1 MGRWEEQRSSPSVD
15 LLVPARVWGG
25 VAESREWSCRKRR
38 RPSIAVD
45 VLSKLSSIH
54 RSMASNDVLT
64 FVKGHSDAEMM
75 ESGKVRCLVT
85 GHEMPAR
92 LDAIQQHFNG
102 KRYKNAKAR
111 AKYDFKKH
119 EPWIVEHKRIRI
131 FSTAPSPSSQS
142 QNKRAVEGHING
154 KKYKRLLAE
163 ALNPTEKKPSKK
175 ALAREAASMK
185 RGVAMPSTTEK
196 TSKTSERKN
205 LRTTTMVWTPA
216 ARPMIRQVTTA
227 TRRSFSRRAVLGS
240 AKATARMR
248 MMMMRLTMTKMAR
261 RRTTTTRRKMTGLT
275 PMKAGQSA
283 ARVTTM
289 FLDSPKIAVVGSKSG
304 ADLDALNKPNKRQR
318 GDDGS
323 RRKAPVNT
331 ELTPRELKPN
341 KRELKSKMRHRG
353 SMDGEA
359 DGEKQPRPL
368 TASPNLASV
377 SAKQAM
383 AVPLMALQGE
393 AEKPLKKAKT
403 GQIVKGGMKA
413 HKGRGRRAWLEY
425 CCMDSETGRREVRRC
440 AEDEN
445 ST

>member
-45 VLSKLSSIH
+45 VLSWLSSIH

-119 EPWIVEHKRIRI
+119 EPWIVEHKKNPHLLYC
-131 FSTAPSPSSQS
+131 TLTKQPVTKQE
-142 QNKRAVEGHING
+142 RAVEGHING

-185 RGVAMPSTTEK
+185 RRRGNAEHNREDIEDLGEGEELEDDDDGVDTGGSSDDKASDDGDAAEFLEEGPFWEREGN
-196 TSKTSERKN
+196 SEDEDDDDEVDDDEDGEEENDDDEEEDDR
-205 LRTTTMVWTPA
+205 VDADEGGAVSGEGDDDVFWT
-216 ARPMIRQVTTA
+216 R
-227 TRRSFSRRAVLGS
+227 
-240 AKATARMR
+240 
-248 MMMMRLTMTKMAR
+248 
-261 RRTTTTRRKMTGLT
+261 
-275 PMKAGQSA
+275 
-283 ARVTTM
+283 
-289 FLDSPKIAVVGSKSG
+289 PKIAVVGSKSG

-413 HKGRGRRAWLEY
+413 HKGKRQESLA
-425 CCMDSETGRREVRRC
+425 
-440 AEDEN
+440 
-445 ST
+445 